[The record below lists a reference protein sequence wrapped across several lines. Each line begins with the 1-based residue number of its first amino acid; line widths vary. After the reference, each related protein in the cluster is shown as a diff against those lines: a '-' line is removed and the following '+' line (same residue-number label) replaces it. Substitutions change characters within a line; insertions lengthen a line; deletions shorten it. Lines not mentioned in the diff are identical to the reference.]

1 MKLQNGITAALFA
14 LLLAPFQLAHATTAT
29 LKRVQITDGSR
40 VDLLFD
46 AKVSARQIRTE
57 FFNDIIQVSL
67 TDVSVYPAKINSLS
81 GSELTK
87 VFAYQYAPKLTRC
100 RLSVK
105 GNAETFKDRFEV
117 KAEGKIISLRMLP
130 QAAAAPSSS
139 EASPSRARLSA
150 EEAKR
155 SVASN
160 SDLKEKAEEQALLQ
174 RVISG
179 APASAPAQAASAT
192 APTKSEPVAAP
203 KAVEPT
209 ASASTASKA
218 VSSGP
223 LAGGKPLPSPWRSIG
238 MLMVVVC
245 AFLAFA
251 WITKKVKGG
260 TGLNPV
266 AAISNAAGKSNP
278 LGKILSQFGGS
289 KAKMIE
295 VVANHYLGP
304 KKSISVVRIGT
315 RMLVLGVTNESINLI
330 TQLDAGNTEA
340 QQAQAQAQAM
350 ANFDLESLALESAG
364 WAAPEAPVAQ
374 PAPVIAQR
382 APRPSQVAAQIYGTG
397 ATSAGPAR
405 PATAAPSAFSQ
416 ILGSEAAKPSVRSQ
430 IRSRLEGMKQL

>member
-14 LLLAPFQLAHATTAT
+14 LMLAPFQQAHATTAT

-40 VDLLFD
+40 IDLLFD
-46 AKVSARQIRTE
+46 AKVSPQQVRTE

-117 KAEGKIISLRMLP
+117 KAEGKLISLRMLP
-130 QAAAAPSSS
+130 KAAAPGS
-139 EASPSRARLSA
+139 EEVKRPAPSAS
-150 EEAKR
+150 
-155 SVASN
+155 
-160 SDLKEKAEEQALLQ
+160 DQKEKAEEQELLQ
-174 RVISG
+174 RVIS
-179 APASAPAQAASAT
+179 SAPGAAPVAK
-192 APTKSEPVAAP
+192 AEPAAP
-203 KAVEPT
+203 KAVEAAPVV
-209 ASASTASKA
+209 STASKA
-218 VSSGP
+218 VNSAP

-238 MLMVVVC
+238 MLVIVVC

-260 TGLNPV
+260 G
-266 AAISNAAGKSNP
+266 AGISVKSNP

-304 KKSISVVRIGT
+304 KKSISVVRIGS

-340 QQAQAQAQAM
+340 QQSQAQAQAM
-350 ANFDLESLALESAG
+350 ANFDLESFAMESAG
-364 WAAPEAPVAQ
+364 WAAPAAPIAQ
-374 PAPVIAQR
+374 PAQTA
-382 APRPSQVAAQIYGTG
+382 APRPAYGTG

-405 PATAAPSAFSQ
+405 PASGGSPAFSQ
-416 ILGSEAAKPSVRSQ
+416 ILGSEASKPSVRSQ

>member
-14 LLLAPFQLAHATTAT
+14 LLLAPLQLAHATTAT

-139 EASPSRARLSA
+139 SEASPTRARLST

-155 SVASN
+155 SVASS

-179 APASAPAQAASAT
+179 APASVPAQAAS
-192 APTKSEPVAAP
+192 APTKSEPVAAS
-203 KAVEPT
+203 KAVEPA

-266 AAISNAAGKSNP
+266 AAISSVAGKSNP

-289 KAKMIE
+289 KSKMIE

-350 ANFDLESLALESAG
+350 ANFDLESFAMESAG

-374 PAPVIAQR
+374 PAPSTAPR
-382 APRPSQVAAQIYGTG
+382 AARPSQVAAQIYGTG
-397 ATSAGPAR
+397 ATSAGAAR

-416 ILGSEAAKPSVRSQ
+416 ILGSESTKPSVRSQ